1 MAQIEL
7 ADNDV
12 ASIRGGTVV
21 LGRSRILDGID
32 FAITPGEFVVLLGA
46 NGSGKTTLVR
56 ALLDLVPL
64 AGGDVRLFGQE
75 LDDFRAWR
83 RIGYVPQRF
92 TAAAGVPATVEEVVL
107 SGRIS
112 SKRWLR
118 PFSRQDTEAAEEA
131 LHATGLERLRRK
143 RVATLSGGQ
152 QQRVLIARAL
162 AGGPDFLVLDE
173 PVSSVDLD
181 YQETFAQ
188 TLSSFSSA
196 GHTVLLVA
204 HALGPM
210 APLVHRTVTLER
222 GRVAYDGPP
231 IAQFEEHDV
240 HHPSDHHAHREAD
253 RPAGTP

>member
-1 MAQIEL
+1 MTPHFHL
-7 ADNDV
+7 
-12 ASIRGGTVV
+12 SGGTVKFGATV
-21 LGRSRILDGID
+21 ALQDVHFHLD
-32 FAITPGEFVVLLGA
+32 PGEFVVLLGA

-56 ALLDLVPL
+56 APLDLVPL
-64 AGGDVRLFGQE
+64 AGGEVRLFGQE
-75 LDDFRAWR
+75 LDGFRAWR

-131 LHATGLERLRRK
+131 LRATGLERLRRK

-196 GHTVLLVA
+196 GRTVLLVA

-231 IAQFEEHDV
+231 VSHFEEHHV
-240 HHPSDHHAHREAD
+240 HHPSDHDAHREAD